1 MMSRNTKLLM
11 VVGAL
16 VMGML
21 MLVKVLSNPTG
32 GLAGLIKYAAVP
44 LLLMCFLSPR
54 VGLVLLSIMGFYGD
68 FYKKLAVYYGTV
80 SLDTVK
86 EVLAVSVAML
96 GATLGGAAL
105 QMIYNRVKPDRT
117 TVAISVATVLLTGF
131 LFASGGGE
139 AMANRIQYA
148 VNSGL
153 YLGLAAVIC
162 LYYVDREDALKLCRL
177 HYWLGVPWVLWAI
190 RQYYFDFTELEW
202 TYAATEL
209 SPVLYS
215 QMFQTPDVPRPYGF
229 ASTSSA
235 FGVIMYLFCFG
246 VWHAM
251 RYARARMGF
260 LLCTVIYGV
269 GLYVSMQRTLLLVPF
284 LVAGTYI
291 LFRTRAGT
299 VFFYTSCVTMAIAAV
314 MLSDVA
320 LKNLGAMNSAIEGSG
335 GWTNRVVRVAT
346 FADRLKGWTRLKRAS
361 SYSLIGTRWSSATGG
376 GKEFDDESYS
386 HDSIN
391 KILINFGVMGLAAVG
406 AALFLTARFAHRTV
420 LGIRD
425 SMDRDAAVFVL
436 ALLAVAGALMLMGG
450 NNLHTVPIN
459 LVVVTYLGLAAGT
472 IRRNTLTQEA
482 EESDEEEVPEPSVR
496 PMVLRP
502 YSAERHPL
510 RPSTRW
516 G

>member
-1 MMSRNTKLLM
+1 M
-11 VVGAL
+11 VVGIL
-16 VMGML
+16 LMGML
-21 MLVKVLSNPTG
+21 MLVKVLSSPTG

-44 LLLMCFLSPR
+44 LVLMCFLSPR
-54 VGLVLLSIMGFYGD
+54 AGLVLISLMGFYGD

-86 EVLAVSVAML
+86 EVLAVSVAMV
-96 GATLGGAAL
+96 GATMAGAAL
-105 QMIYNRVKPDRT
+105 QMIFSRIKPDRT
-117 TVAISVATVLLTGF
+117 TVAISLGTILLTGF

-139 AMANRIQYA
+139 PLAGRIQYA

-162 LYYVDREDALKLCRL
+162 LYFVDREDALKLCRL

-190 RQYYFDFTELEW
+190 RQYYFGFTELEW
-202 TYAATEL
+202 SYAATEL

-215 QMFQTPDVPRPYGF
+215 QMFLTPDLPRPYGF

-235 FGVIMYLFCFG
+235 FGVITFLFCFG

-251 RYARARMGF
+251 RYPKARMGF
-260 LLCTVIYGV
+260 FICTLIYGM

-284 LVAGTYI
+284 LVAGTYF

-299 VFFYTSCVTMAIAAV
+299 IFFYTSCISAAIGMVIFAE
-314 MLSDVA
+314 VA
-320 LKNLGAMNSAIEGSG
+320 LSNLAAGSSAIEGSG
-335 GWTNRVVRVAT
+335 GWTNRVVRLTT
-346 FADRLKGWTRLKRAS
+346 FADRLKGWSRLTRAS
-361 SYSLIGTRWSSATGG
+361 SYSWVGTRWGSAVGG
-376 GKEFDDESYS
+376 GKEFGDESYS

-391 KILINFGVMGLAAVG
+391 KILINFGVLGLGAVAAG
-406 AALFLTARFAHRTV
+406 IFMTARFAHRTV

-425 SMDRDAAVFVL
+425 AMDRDAAVFVL
-436 ALLAVAGALMLMGG
+436 SLLAVAGALMLMGG

-459 LVVVTYLGLAAGT
+459 LVVVTYVGLAAGT
-472 IRRNTLTQEA
+472 IRRNAHATEEEAESEA
-482 EESDEEEVPEPSVR
+482 EEETAQAPIMHS
-496 PMVLRP
+496 MVLRP
-502 YSAERHPL
+502 HSAERHPL
-510 RPSTRW
+510 RPSSHW